1 MFLKIKE
8 QIKKMGCKNSF
19 NIFLKHELNQM
30 QKLLNIVRTS
40 LSNLKLAIEG
50 VVSLNEVHKLLNEET
65 KLIIVF

>member
-1 MFLKIKE
+1 
-8 QIKKMGCKNSF
+8 MGSKNSF

-50 VVSLNEVHKLLNEET
+50 VVSLNEVHKLLNDET
-65 KLIIVF
+65 K

>member
-1 MFLKIKE
+1 
-8 QIKKMGCKNSF
+8 MGSKNSF
-19 NIFLKHELNQM
+19 NIFLKHELKQM

-65 KLIIVF
+65 KLIILF